1 MTMNEYEIVNR
12 SSQQRKCKCP
22 ISIFK
27 KFSAFLFIMEMNIKT
42 TLRFCFSPVRMT
54 IIVKTRNIDVVHGLY
69 CWVEPVIA
77 FFLSSLQRHFR
88 YHEN

>member
-27 KFSAFLFIMEMNIKT
+27 KFSAFLFIMEMNIKNYFEI
-42 TLRFCFSPVRMT
+42 L
-54 IIVKTRNIDVVHGLY
+54 
-69 CWVEPVIA
+69 
-77 FFLSSLQRHFR
+77 FFPSQND
-88 YHEN
+88 YHCKNKEH